1 MTPTPLVLALSAA
14 LLAAPLAIAQPDT
27 APRSGDAPTAPAKQ
41 TAGKPKPAKAPK
53 GTLHLVQAC
62 VVADAA
68 ADGVDLKVLSANRH
82 MRRALD
88 GATTFT
94 AKIDADKTTI
104 RLVGRA
110 RHAAPGTEPK
120 RLPRFGDHTALT
132 EGDRVI
138 VRIRDARGTG
148 ASDLAPAFRIVDHG
162 PAKKCA
168 PAGSTDQ
175 GGEEPTPQL

>member
-1 MTPTPLVLALSAA
+1 MKPTPLVLALSAA

-41 TAGKPKPAKAPK
+41 AADKPKPAKGPK

-68 ADGVDLKVLSANRH
+68 ADGVELKVLSANRH

-88 GATTFT
+88 GATTLT
-94 AKIDADKTTI
+94 AKIDAETTTI

-110 RHAAPGTEPK
+110 RHTAPGAELK
-120 RLPRFGDHTALT
+120 RLPKFGDHTALT

-138 VRIRDARGTG
+138 VRIRDKRGTA

-168 PAGSTDQ
+168 PA
-175 GGEEPTPQL
+175 EPTAPPAGEPAPAL